1 MDISTISRSTNG
13 KYAQLPWG
21 CIELKTFFNEGIERT
36 DGLEVSNTII
46 KDMIKDIIYNENKST
61 PLSDN
66 DIKDILV
73 KSGYKIAR
81 RTVTKYRESQN
92 ISVARLRREIIE

>member
-1 MDISTISRSTNG
+1 
-13 KYAQLPWG
+13 
-21 CIELKTFFNEGIERT
+21 
-36 DGLEVSNTII
+36 
-46 KDMIKDIIYNENKST
+46 MIKDIIYNENKST

-73 KSGYKIAR
+73 KNGYKIAR